1 MTRVEVRFV
10 IEPTVVVYL
19 SLWDEAASMFR
30 GLISSGDRTQ
40 SVMVVTTVNPKI
52 FGGNLLLNSTPATK
66 FYFDTN
72 FPAIAEFTASLGDP
86 VGEVFPCID
95 TKEGIRKKEHV
106 SIGDLNKFFTNSDEQ
121 IRVTPFNFT
130 PRHRTFTVSGISDHI
145 NPETFSTDE
154 ALIVGGEAGEAFA
167 SAIIKVESE
176 KDDTNPDGVKDKDV
190 RHIRTRE

>member
-1 MTRVEVRFV
+1 MYYR
-10 IEPTVVVYL
+10 TVVVYL

-121 IRVTPFNFT
+121 
-130 PRHRTFTVSGISDHI
+130 
-145 NPETFSTDE
+145 
-154 ALIVGGEAGEAFA
+154 
-167 SAIIKVESE
+167 VESE

>member
-121 IRVTPFNFT
+121 
-130 PRHRTFTVSGISDHI
+130 
-145 NPETFSTDE
+145 
-154 ALIVGGEAGEAFA
+154 
-167 SAIIKVESE
+167 VESE

-190 RHIRTRE
+190 RHIRTLSDHFA

>member
-1 MTRVEVRFV
+1 MNGGGGVQLPQCLEEIAGKEFV
-10 IEPTVVVYL
+10 
-19 SLWDEAASMFR
+19 F
-30 GLISSGDRTQ
+30 
-40 SVMVVTTVNPKI
+40 
-52 FGGNLLLNSTPATK
+52 
-66 FYFDTN
+66 
-72 FPAIAEFTASLGDP
+72 
-86 VGEVFPCID
+86 
-95 TKEGIRKKEHV
+95 
-106 SIGDLNKFFTNSDEQ
+106 Q